1 MTPLL
6 KATQVSRNF
15 NVKDSKTWFA
25 KPRVL
30 RAVNQISLE
39 LNAGQTL
46 GLVGESGCGKSTL
59 ARMLIGLLPAS
70 GGEITFAGQ
79 PIQAKRNA
87 HWRAQRRDM
96 QMVYQDPLAALD
108 RRLKIVDQVLEPL
121 VIQNIGNRATQLA
134 AAREALESVGIGED
148 LYGRYPHELSGGQRQ
163 RVVMARALVLKP
175 RLLVCDEPVS
185 ALDLSIQAQVINLLS
200 DLQKSRNLAML
211 FISHDLRIVRHIC
224 DDVAVMY
231 LGKIIEQGPAEKI
244 LSEPAHP
251 YTAAL
256 ISAVSHPS
264 GAHGTNGTN
273 GTLGATG
280 ATEPR
285 KRILLTGE
293 PPNPIDVPTGCAFH
307 PRCPSM
313 LARCKTETPVKTM
326 LDGRH
331 AVACHLHQGSAPLI
345 YVPLAT
351 DSLPPSPLKAAA

>member
-1 MTPLL
+1 MTILL
-6 KATQVSRNF
+6 KATNVTRTF
-15 NVKDSKTWFA
+15 NVKATKTWFA
-25 KPRVL
+25 KPRIL

-39 LNAGQTL
+39 LKAGQTL

-70 GGEITFAGQ
+70 SGEITFADQ

-108 RRLKIVDQVLEPL
+108 RRLKIIDQVQEPL
-121 VIQNIGNRATQLA
+121 VIQNMGDRTAQLA
-134 AAREALESVGIGED
+134 ATHEALESVGIGED

-175 RLLVCDEPVS
+175 QLLVCDEPVS

-200 DLQKSRNLAML
+200 ALQKSRNLAML
-211 FISHDLRIVRHIC
+211 FISHDLRVVRHIC

-244 LSEPAHP
+244 LSQPAHP

-256 ISAVSHPS
+256 ISAVSHPN
-264 GAHGTNGTN
+264 GGNGEHGEKG
-273 GTLGATG
+273 
-280 ATEPR
+280 R
-285 KRILLTGE
+285 SKRILLTGE

-307 PRCPSM
+307 PRCPSV
-313 LARCKTETPVKTM
+313 LARCKTETPIKAM
-326 LDGRH
+326 LEGRH
-331 AVACHLHQGSAPLI
+331 SVACHLHSGTAPLV
-345 YVPLAT
+345 YVPLANE
-351 DSLPPSPLKAAA
+351 SLLATPLKAAA

>member
-1 MTPLL
+1 MSTLL
-6 KATQVSRNF
+6 KATHVSRTF
-15 NVKDSKTWFA
+15 NVKASNSWFE

-39 LNAGQTL
+39 LDAGQTL

-70 GGEITFAGQ
+70 SGEITFANQ
-79 PIQAKRNA
+79 PILAKRNA
-87 HWRAQRRDM
+87 IWRAQRRDM

-108 RRLKIVDQVLEPL
+108 RRLKIIDQVQEPL
-121 VIQNIGNRATQLA
+121 VIQGIGAYATQHA
-134 AAREALESVGIGED
+134 AACEALESVGIGQE

-185 ALDLSIQAQVINLLS
+185 ALDLSIQAQVVNLLS

-231 LGKIIEQGPAEKI
+231 LGRIIEQGPAEKI
-244 LSEPAHP
+244 LSDPAHP

-264 GAHGTNGTN
+264 GPHGAHHLGTKTQV
-273 GTLGATG
+273 
-280 ATEPR
+280 P
-285 KRILLTGE
+285 KRILLKGE
-293 PPNPIDVPTGCAFH
+293 PPNPIDIPAGCAFH
-307 PRCPSM
+307 PRCPSA
-313 LARCKTETPVKTM
+313 LARCKTEAPIKTM
-326 LDGRH
+326 VDDRH
-331 AVACHLHQGSAPLI
+331 SVSCHLHNGTAPLI
-345 YVPLAT
+345 YM
-351 DSLPPSPLKAAA
+351 SSPAQTIHASTPFKAAA

>member
-1 MTPLL
+1 MTILL

-15 NVKDSKTWFA
+15 NVKASKTWFA
-25 KPRVL
+25 KPRIL

-39 LNAGQTL
+39 LKTGQTL

-70 GGEITFAGQ
+70 SGEITFAGQ

-108 RRLKIVDQVLEPL
+108 RRLKIIDQVQEPL
-121 VIQNIGNRATQLA
+121 VIQNIGDRAAQLA
-134 AAREALESVGIGED
+134 ATREALDSVGIGED

-175 RLLVCDEPVS
+175 QLLVCDEPVS

-200 DLQKSRNLAML
+200 ALQKSRNLAML
-211 FISHDLRIVRHIC
+211 FISHDLRVVRHIC

-244 LSEPAHP
+244 LSQPAHP

-256 ISAVSHPS
+256 ISAVSHPNGGKGES
-264 GAHGTNGTN
+264 GEKA
-273 GTLGATG
+273 
-280 ATEPR
+280 PR

-307 PRCPSM
+307 PRCPSVM
-313 LARCKTETPVKTM
+313 ARCKTETPAKTM
-326 LDGRH
+326 LQGRH
-331 AVACHLHQGSAPLI
+331 SVACHLHKGTAPLV
-345 YVPLAT
+345 YVPLTNETLLAT
-351 DSLPPSPLKAAA
+351 PNRAAA

>member
-1 MTPLL
+1 MTILL
-6 KATQVSRNF
+6 KATNVTRTF
-15 NVKDSKTWFA
+15 NVKATKTWFA
-25 KPRVL
+25 KPRIL

-39 LNAGQTL
+39 LKAGQTL

-70 GGEITFAGQ
+70 SGEITFADQ

-108 RRLKIVDQVLEPL
+108 RRLKIIDQVQEPL
-121 VIQNIGNRATQLA
+121 VIQNMGDRTAQLA
-134 AAREALESVGIGED
+134 ATHEALESVGIGED

-175 RLLVCDEPVS
+175 QLLVCDEPVS

-200 DLQKSRNLAML
+200 ALQKSRNLAML
-211 FISHDLRIVRHIC
+211 FISHDLRVVRHIC

-244 LSEPAHP
+244 LSQPAHP

-256 ISAVSHPS
+256 ISAVSHP
-264 GAHGTNGTN
+264 NGGN
-273 GTLGATG
+273 GERGEKA
-280 ATEPR
+280 PR

-307 PRCPSM
+307 PRCPSV
-313 LARCKTETPVKTM
+313 LARCKTETPIKAM
-326 LDGRH
+326 LEGRH
-331 AVACHLHQGSAPLI
+331 SVACHLHSGTAPLV
-345 YVPLAT
+345 YVPLANE
-351 DSLPPSPLKAAA
+351 SLLATPLKAAA

>member
-1 MTPLL
+1 MTLLL
-6 KATQVSRNF
+6 KATQVTRNF
-15 NVKDSKTWFA
+15 NVKASKTWFA

-39 LNAGQTL
+39 LSAGQTL

-59 ARMLIGLLPAS
+59 ARMLIGLLPTS
-70 GGEITFAGQ
+70 SGEITFAGQ

-108 RRLKIVDQVLEPL
+108 RRLKIFDQVQEPL
-121 VIQNIGNRATQLA
+121 VIQKIGDRAAQLA
-134 AAREALESVGIGED
+134 ATREALESVGIGQD

-175 RLLVCDEPVS
+175 QLLVCDEPVS

-200 DLQKSRNLAML
+200 RLQKSRNLAML
-211 FISHDLRIVRHIC
+211 FISHDLRVVRHIC

-231 LGKIIEQGPAEKI
+231 LGKIIEQGPANKI
-244 LSEPAHP
+244 LSNPAHP

-256 ISAVSHPS
+256 ISAVSHPN
-264 GAHGTNGTN
+264 GARGFHGTDSK
-273 GTLGATG
+273 L
-280 ATEPR
+280 R

-293 PPNPIDVPTGCAFH
+293 PPNPIDIPTGCAFH
-307 PRCPSM
+307 PRCPSV
-313 LARCKTETPVKTM
+313 LARCKTQAPVKTM
-326 LDGRH
+326 LDARH
-331 AVACHLHQGSAPLI
+331 SVACHLHSGTAPLAYMPSANESLLI
-345 YVPLAT
+345 PPIEALA
-351 DSLPPSPLKAAA
+351 

>member
-1 MTPLL
+1 MTTLL
-6 KATQVSRNF
+6 KATQVSRTF
-15 NVKDSKTWFA
+15 NVKASKTWFA
-25 KPRVL
+25 KPRLL

-59 ARMLIGLLPAS
+59 ARMLIGLIPAS
-70 GGEITFAGQ
+70 SGDITFAGQ

-108 RRLKIVDQVLEPL
+108 RRLKIVDQVVEPL
-121 VIQNIGNRATQLA
+121 VIQQLGDRAAQHA
-134 AAREALESVGIGED
+134 AACEALESVGIGED

-200 DLQKSRNLAML
+200 ELQKSRNLAML
-211 FISHDLRIVRHIC
+211 FISHDLRVVRHIC

-244 LSEPAHP
+244 LSQPAHP
-251 YTAAL
+251 YTEAL
-256 ISAVSHPS
+256 ISAVSHPN
-264 GAHGTNGTN
+264 GGHGS
-273 GTLGATG
+273 A
-280 ATEPR
+280 EPR

-293 PPNPIDVPTGCAFH
+293 PPNPIDVPSGCAFH
-307 PRCPSM
+307 PRCPSA
-313 LARCKTETPVKTM
+313 LAHCKTEVPVKTM
-326 LDGRH
+326 LDDRH
-331 AVACHLHQGSAPLI
+331 SVACHLRSGLAPMV
-345 YVPLAT
+345 YT
-351 DSLPPSPLKAAA
+351 SHDSLALNAASFKAAA